1 MPTLSLGL
9 LFVGPSLAKFHGRE
23 HTPSRSVKGGPQSEV
38 GVGWGEIMHAGKAQT
53 HEGQSP
59 GNSEKKEIEAL
70 GLTDFSQD
78 T

>member
-1 MPTLSLGL
+1 MVGRTTMPTLSLGL

-53 HEGQSP
+53 HETVPGELGEKGDRSP
-59 GNSEKKEIEAL
+59 GPN
-70 GLTDFSQD
+70 
-78 T
+78 